1 MASNKISIAA
11 MLLVF
16 GVVLMLGSGNIK
28 EVDAIEKICPLYCVN
43 NLSYVICSSSGDTHL
58 KLSCTNCCMA
68 GPGCTLF
75 FNDGTSQ
82 KC

>member
-16 GVVLMLGSGNIK
+16 GVVLMLGSGNVK
-28 EVDAIEKICPLYCVN
+28 EVDAAKFCPQFCVN

-58 KLSCTNCCMA
+58 KPLCTNCCMA

-75 FNDGTSQ
+75 FTDGTSQ